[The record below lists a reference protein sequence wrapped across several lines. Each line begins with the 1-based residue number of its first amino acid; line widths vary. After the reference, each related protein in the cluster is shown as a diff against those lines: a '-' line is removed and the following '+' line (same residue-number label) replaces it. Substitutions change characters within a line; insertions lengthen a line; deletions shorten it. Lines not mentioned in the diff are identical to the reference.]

1 VREYGFVN
9 ANARTTLRLV
19 QWPLKARIPAPV
31 HKPGAECTHC
41 HAPLRVTLIIAP
53 RRLIT

>member
-1 VREYGFVN
+1 VREYGFVD

-19 QWPLKARIPAPV
+19 QWLLKVRVPAPV
-31 HKPGAECTHC
+31 HKPGAECAHC

-53 RRLIT
+53 RRIIT